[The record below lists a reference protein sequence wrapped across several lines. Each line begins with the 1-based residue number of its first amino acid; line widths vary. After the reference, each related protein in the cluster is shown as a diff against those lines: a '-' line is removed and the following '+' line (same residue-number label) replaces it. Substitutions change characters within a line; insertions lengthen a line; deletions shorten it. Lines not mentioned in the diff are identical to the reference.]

1 MNINITTF
9 THPFSFFCK
18 IQSDDECL
26 NVLETDIDDSRNYH
40 QFQKSRVSD
49 FNHGQVSY
57 EFIDYLTIATDIKL
71 KRTTRSNYR
80 T

>member
-26 NVLETDIDDSRNYH
+26 NVLETTADDSKNYH
-40 QFQKSRVSD
+40 QIHKSHVSD
-49 FNHGQVSY
+49 FNHGQVSH
-57 EFIDYLTIATDIKL
+57 
-71 KRTTRSNYR
+71 
-80 T
+80 